1 MNNTQLQHILNHLK
15 QFKTITPI
23 EALEHYG
30 CFRLSAVILKLRDA
44 GYDIVTHRERN
55 SSGIGTHAR
64 YELIKQVV
72 A

>member
-1 MNNTQLQHILNHLK
+1 MNNTQLQQVLDHLK

-23 EALEHYG
+23 EALDKYG

-55 SSGIGTHAR
+55 NKCTGTYAR
-64 YELIKQVV
+64 YEYRGLQR
-72 A
+72 